1 VQRKDGRSEQNK
13 SKEVIIVE
21 NIAGK
26 VDPKQTGPKDP
37 LQPGA
42 APVQGDV
49 GTSIAGIV
57 ENVSN
62 NRFTVLVED
71 ADDDIGNETTVVDLV
86 GNVTNDD
93 VAVDSEK
100 EFNVEVPVD
109 GDESDSGSH
118 DSEFVDATQIDNV
131 EAQGSD
137 QELDKTQQDIQFLKE
152 SWANMAEKE
161 DEEIK
166 LLAELEK
173 DTSSSG
179 FRVVASKSSK
189 KEKARLARNMKTA
202 SSYETRSKVS
212 VTKPS
217 K

>member
-1 VQRKDGRSEQNK
+1 
-13 SKEVIIVE
+13 
-21 NIAGK
+21 
-26 VDPKQTGPKDP
+26 
-37 LQPGA
+37 
-42 APVQGDV
+42 
-49 GTSIAGIV
+49 
-57 ENVSN
+57 
-62 NRFTVLVED
+62 
-71 ADDDIGNETTVVDLV
+71 
-86 GNVTNDD
+86 
-93 VAVDSEK
+93 
-100 EFNVEVPVD
+100 
-109 GDESDSGSH
+109 
-118 DSEFVDATQIDNV
+118 
-131 EAQGSD
+131 
-137 QELDKTQQDIQFLKE
+137 
-152 SWANMAEKE
+152 MAEKE